1 MPSTGSKKLNPCPFA
16 PSHLGPELSS
26 SVSKC
31 HGPGR
36 EQFAEEPSED
46 SERDREEAL
55 GDTRGKKKWLCSF
68 TDQSRGL
75 GLEHEYQLPG
85 CSRLV

>member
-1 MPSTGSKKLNPCPFA
+1 MPSTESKKLNPCPFA

-46 SERDREEAL
+46 SERARKGEKQDREAGEED
-55 GDTRGKKKWLCSF
+55 GEEQKGEKPVPWEEK
-68 TDQSRGL
+68 G
-75 GLEHEYQLPG
+75 H
-85 CSRLV
+85 